1 MGKSILAS
9 FLCLTLLHDY
19 ILNLKIVL
27 VLLGLGWI
35 VVSPAQ
41 VVKGN
46 KESVGQYMSY
56 GMAWIGDRGW

>member
-19 ILNLKIVL
+19 ILNLTIVL

-41 VVKGN
+41 VVEDK
-46 KESVGQYMSY
+46 
-56 GMAWIGDRGW
+56 

>member
-19 ILNLKIVL
+19 ILYLTIVL

-35 VVSPAQ
+35 VVSLAQ
-41 VVKGN
+41 VVKG
-46 KESVGQYMSY
+46 K
-56 GMAWIGDRGW
+56 